1 MRKFGQG
8 AIIFIYTR
16 TGEQGLGAPFFAFM
30 KTKRL
35 KDKTVS
41 QAFSKTCD
49 VVLKKQAT
57 QLF

>member
-49 VVLKKQAT
+49 VV
-57 QLF
+57 